1 MTPRVTA
8 TWHVARD
15 HMQQH
20 RSHARVSTVY
30 SWTQIKSLPQQRT
43 RTHWQ
48 GDTKPLSRCGPWTP
62 RHNSGWGGGTH
73 RDPSPFPGVTC
84 QAGTRTRQ
92 PQGNETHTDMP
103 GITPTLPT
111 QTRPE
116 TPNRTH
122 RHARRQKHNLGWGPA
137 PCGAGDSHLGRE
149 AETRRESDGERAR
162 AGAEGTLPPLRG
174 HRLQPHTSPL
184 LGFPGASPLAPLDSP
199 ALEASGFLFISVS
212 GCLSRPLFSSVFSLS
227 VSSGSL
233 SLSQNT
239 PDSAFV
245 WFPLS
250 LSLLLCVSVSLS
262 ISVSASH
269 CFLKLL

>member
-1 MTPRVTA
+1 M
-8 TWHVARD
+8 
-15 HMQQH
+15 
-20 RSHARVSTVY
+20 STVY
-30 SWTQIKSLPQQRT
+30 SWTQIKSLPQQCT
-43 RTHWQ
+43 RTSWR

-62 RHNSGWGGGTH
+62 RHHSGWGGGTH

-116 TPNRTH
+116 TQNRTH

-137 PCGAGDSHLGRE
+137 PCGAGDSHSGHE
-149 AETRRESDGERAR
+149 AETRRERNGERAR

-184 LGFPGASPLAPLDSP
+184 LPSASPGPL
-199 ALEASGFLFISVS
+199 LWLL
-212 GCLSRPLFSSVFSLS
+212 LSLPLWKPLGSSLS
-227 VSSGSL
+227 PSLAVFLGLCFPLCSASPSLLALAL
-233 SLSQNT
+233 SL
-239 PDSAFV
+239 
-245 WFPLS
+245 
-250 LSLLLCVSVSLS
+250 
-262 ISVSASH
+262 
-269 CFLKLL
+269 